1 MIEFQN
7 KFNGRYVMQPPHP
20 NRLGIT
26 PIVESNLEIRFKS
39 SVPNSAVP
47 GMIYS
52 ALQKDYPEMEPTNIL
67 EIPESIRSHA
77 PELQFA
83 PLYRL
88 VGDKKVYVSVGSN
101 VLSIYYNKEQRGEE
115 YPGWTSYIHGEVLDI
130 CNKINKLNI
139 ISQTTRIGLRTVDF
153 FESINIFEKS
163 ELELN
168 FDRNSI
174 LDDISA
180 LERNIMKDE
189 FQNKV
194 LIHSKVSR
202 TVNSKIMHGS
212 LIDIDTSLDLNYNLF
227 VSPDDVIMRCHK
239 VNKTIFFDLLK
250 KDFIDTLEPIENE

>member
-1 MIEFQN
+1 M
-7 KFNGRYVMQPPHP
+7 
-20 NRLGIT
+20 
-26 PIVESNLEIRFKS
+26 
-39 SVPNSAVP
+39 
-47 GMIYS
+47 
-52 ALQKDYPEMEPTNIL
+52 
-67 EIPESIRSHA
+67 
-77 PELQFA
+77 
-83 PLYRL
+83 
-88 VGDKKVYVSVGSN
+88 
-101 VLSIYYNKEQRGEE
+101 
-115 YPGWTSYIHGEVLDI
+115 
-130 CNKINKLNI
+130 
-139 ISQTTRIGLRTVDF
+139 
-153 FESINIFEKS
+153 
-163 ELELN
+163 N
-168 FDRNSI
+168 FDGNSI